1 MTRRER
7 RYLFIIN
14 VMALQ
19 MYHLIRDTN
28 DHIEQLEAT
37 ANERLSELL
46 QKQIE
51 ADAKVLE
58 CWENNVE
65 TLLTENQRIAAEQE
79 KLRSKLKVKR
89 RLMRE
94 LEG

>member
-19 MYHLIRDTN
+19 MHHLIRDTN
-28 DHIEQLEAT
+28 EHIEQLEAT

-51 ADAKVLE
+51 ADTKVLE

-65 TLLTENQRIAAEQE
+65 TLLTENERIAAEQDR
-79 KLRSKLKVKR
+79 LRSKLKVKR

-94 LEG
+94 LE

>member
-1 MTRRER
+1 MTKREM

-14 VMALQ
+14 ALLLKVQ
-19 MYHLIRDTN
+19 FVIRDTN
-28 DHIEQLEAT
+28 HHIEQLEAI

-51 ADAKVLE
+51 ADTKVLE
-58 CWENNVE
+58 CWEENVE
-65 TLLTENQRIAAEQE
+65 TLLTENERIAAEQE

-89 RLMRE
+89 RVLRE